1 MENRKKRSAGQSGV
15 DSNELIRNK
24 TVKFLCSIEEHQRIK
39 QLAEQSGQPTIAQF
53 AREQALEE
61 PGRQTKATLN
71 ALRKCQLE
79 LNRIGTNLNQISKF
93 LNFDQQIDG
102 AVYGALKDIKKM
114 AYQILEEAKKAE
126 WSEK

>member
-24 TVKFLCSIEEHQRIK
+24 TVKFLCSVEEHQKIK

-79 LNRIGTNLNQISKF
+79 LNRIGTNLNQITKF

-102 AVYGALKDIKKM
+102 AVYGAIKDIKKM
-114 AYQILEEAKKAE
+114 AYQILEEAKKGE
-126 WSEK
+126 WFEK

>member
-24 TVKFLCSIEEHQRIK
+24 TVKFLCSIEEHQKIK
-39 QLAEQSGQPTIAQF
+39 QLAEQSGQQTIAQF

-102 AVYGALKDIKKM
+102 AVYGAIKDIKKM
-114 AYQILEEAKKAE
+114 AYQILEEAKKGE

>member
-1 MENRKKRSAGQSGV
+1 MENRKKKSAGQSGV

-24 TVKFLCSIEEHQRIK
+24 TVKFLCSVEEHQKIK

-102 AVYGALKDIKKM
+102 AVYGAIKDIKKM
-114 AYQILEEAKKAE
+114 AYQILEEAKKGE
-126 WSEK
+126 RSEK